1 MRSLRSVSVIGGFI
15 ESSSPASSGLR
26 FTIEPMFTLAW
37 YRAGISHYIGT
48 RGIAT
53 ADTTSTRQSS

>member
-1 MRSLRSVSVIGGFI
+1 
-15 ESSSPASSGLR
+15 
-26 FTIEPMFTLAW
+26 MFTLAW